1 LLPFAEKPA
10 KRTRRPLL
18 LEGFTKAV
26 EVATAKPIF
35 NAPVRDFQ
43 GIRVGPYKYVR
54 YAGGI
59 RELYDLRDD
68 PAELHSRVSDP
79 RYRDVRAFLAQ
90 RLNRLRRCA
99 GAACRRPLRAKIPNP
114 LPIRR

>member
-1 LLPFAEKPA
+1 MTPVRPPKTKLKIKPRTNKSGEA

-43 GIRVGPYKYVR
+43 GIRVGRYKYVR
-54 YAGGI
+54 YAGGV

-68 PAELHSRVSDP
+68 PAELHSRVHDP
-79 RYRDVRAFLAQ
+79 RYRAVRAFLAR
-90 RLNRLRRCA
+90 RLNR
-99 GAACRRPLRAKIPNP
+99 PLRGG
-114 LPIRR
+114 